1 MFYRIYVDLDGP
13 ERVNASILWC
23 FIFLMIVLSI
33 SPLTNKKY
41 LNFVHFCKYPVA
53 QVCTCYFFRFFQV
66 QLSYTRYTIN
76 NGRNCSV
83 KNCVHKNKSIAC
95 THALIIILNNKHM
108 RVGVLFLG
116 AVLPVNQ
123 SFIFLRLNGFY
134 FSRYRWLFFK
144 CGSWVAKFV
153 SIV

>member
-1 MFYRIYVDLDGP
+1 M
-13 ERVNASILWC
+13 RVY
-23 FIFLMIVLSI
+23 FFFFFLMIVLSI

-41 LNFVHFCKYPVA
+41 LNFVHNCKYPVA
-53 QVCTCYFFRFFQV
+53 HVCTCYFFRFFQV

-76 NGRNCSV
+76 NGRYCSV

-123 SFIFLRLNGFY
+123 SFIFLRLNGFQ
-134 FSRYRWLFFK
+134 
-144 CGSWVAKFV
+144 V
-153 SIV
+153 SLVIILSVVVESLSLYHLYNQIQTNSHKSGMCQ